1 MKQKQPP
8 GRRQVLQVLRPQ
20 VAGIDL
26 GSREHWACGPLRAD
40 GKPNVRTFG
49 TTTGQLREL
58 ADWLAAEGVESVA
71 MESTHVYWIP
81 LHELL
86 EERGFEVLL
95 VNARQL
101 RNVPGRKTDMQD
113 CQWLQQ
119 LHSCGLLRGSFRPH
133 ESVTRRRSL
142 HRQMQNLVRQRTRF
156 VQWMQQALDQMNV
169 QVHWAVSDLTGQTG
183 MAIVR
188 AIVSGERDPGQLA
201 GLRDARC
208 GHTAEQFAEYLT
220 GNWREEHLFNLES
233 SLKLYDGVQE
243 QIGAYERKLQQE
255 LQQQAGPDRQDEDC
269 PRHRNQ
275 AKEKAIKARGGQPMR
290 TTLFRYAGTDLTRID
305 GISAGA
311 ARTILTEI
319 GPDLSAFPT
328 EKHFASW
335 LGLAPAPRGVWRQA
349 AASEATRPGHGSHA
363 RIQRPADGR
372 DGADPFQ
379 VRPVCGIAPQGAPQ
393 GHEDGRLRH
402 RAQAREP
409 GLPHVAL
416 GTGLRRRGRGG
427 LRRAPSRPYPRL
439 SQNNRE
445 GPRLPAASRLAAH
458 PSRFGACD
466 LRCFTSE
473 LSPRG
478 RRAPCRDDSEDIH
491 LQRLRPIM
499 WVRASSGDE
508 SSCPDRPGA
517 RCASGMS
524 TRHHCGR
531 MDRRSFRL
539 PPAYASQSWATKRE
553 LNVRG
558 CRDGGA
564 EPNA

>member
-26 GSREHWACGPLRAD
+26 GSREHWACGPSRAD

-133 ESVTRRRSL
+133 ESVTRLRSL

-169 QVHWAVSDLTGQTG
+169 QVHRAVSDLTGRTG

-255 LQQQAGPDRQDEDC
+255 LQQQAGPDRQEEDC
-269 PRHRNQ
+269 PRHRNP
-275 AKEKAIKARGGQPMR
+275 AKEKAIRARGEQPMR

-335 LGLAPAPRGVWRQA
+335 LGLAPRQA
-349 AASEATRPGHGSHA
+349 VSGGKPL
-363 RIQRPADGR
+363 PAK
-372 DGADPFQ
+372 Q
-379 VRPVCGIAPQGAPQ
+379 
-393 GHEDGRLRH
+393 
-402 RAQAREP
+402 
-409 GLPHVAL
+409 
-416 GTGLRRRGRGG
+416 RGRGMG
-427 LRRAPSRPYPRL
+427 ATRVSNALRMAATALIRSKSALGAALRRKARHKGMKTAVFATARKLAQLVYRML
-439 SQNNRE
+439 RWGQDYVDE
-445 GPRLPAASRLAAH
+445 GEAAYEERHRDRTLAYLKTTAKDLGYQLLPASPTTPADSALA
-458 PSRFGACD
+458 
-466 LRCFTSE
+466 T
-473 LSPRG
+473 
-478 RRAPCRDDSEDIH
+478 
-491 LQRLRPIM
+491 
-499 WVRASSGDE
+499 
-508 SSCPDRPGA
+508 
-517 RCASGMS
+517 
-524 TRHHCGR
+524 
-531 MDRRSFRL
+531 
-539 PPAYASQSWATKRE
+539 
-553 LNVRG
+553 
-558 CRDGGA
+558 
-564 EPNA
+564 

>member
-26 GSREHWACGPLRAD
+26 GSREHWACGPSRAD

-49 TTTGQLREL
+49 STTGQLREL

-133 ESVTRRRSL
+133 ESVTRLRSL

-169 QVHWAVSDLTGQTG
+169 QVHRAVSDLTGRTG

-255 LQQQAGPDRQDEDC
+255 LQQQAGPDRQEEDC
-269 PRHRNQ
+269 PRHRNP
-275 AKEKAIKARGGQPMR
+275 AKEKAIRARGEQPMR

-335 LGLAPAPRGVWRQA
+335 LGLAPRQA
-349 AASEATRPGHGSHA
+349 VSGGKPL
-363 RIQRPADGR
+363 PAK
-372 DGADPFQ
+372 Q
-379 VRPVCGIAPQGAPQ
+379 
-393 GHEDGRLRH
+393 
-402 RAQAREP
+402 
-409 GLPHVAL
+409 
-416 GTGLRRRGRGG
+416 RGRGMG
-427 LRRAPSRPYPRL
+427 ATRVSNALRMAATALIRSKSALGAALRRKARHKGMKTAVFATARKLAQLVYRML
-439 SQNNRE
+439 RWGQDYVDE
-445 GPRLPAASRLAAH
+445 GEAAYEERHRDRTLAYLKTTAKDLGYQLLPASPTTPADSALA
-458 PSRFGACD
+458 
-466 LRCFTSE
+466 T
-473 LSPRG
+473 
-478 RRAPCRDDSEDIH
+478 
-491 LQRLRPIM
+491 
-499 WVRASSGDE
+499 
-508 SSCPDRPGA
+508 
-517 RCASGMS
+517 
-524 TRHHCGR
+524 
-531 MDRRSFRL
+531 
-539 PPAYASQSWATKRE
+539 
-553 LNVRG
+553 
-558 CRDGGA
+558 
-564 EPNA
+564 